1 MSVKKEFQDMKQH
14 FQVVQRIASDILWP
28 KRGGYPPQD
37 APEED
42 KDTPRQQSRYA
53 SGRETP
59 LEQSLRNFF
68 QRMVGSTSSRDWT
81 EICLKS
87 QKCPWARIM
96 VPWSN

>member
-1 MSVKKEFQDMKQH
+1 MSVKQEFQDMKQCKELPLTS
-14 FQVVQRIASDILWP
+14 SDP
-28 KRGGYPPQD
+28 KKEDIRPQD

-42 KDTPRQQSRYA
+42 KDTPRQQSLYA

-59 LEQSLRNFF
+59 LEQFF

-87 QKCPWARIM
+87 QNCPWARIM
-96 VPWSN
+96 VPWSNKSSYGQL